1 MHTSIHHHPCQC
13 QRQHVCFVRTGII
26 RVALTPCGLACTCSP
41 ARSFRRVLQAFHLGL
56 EKPTWLSEEYYLDT
70 VLTMDVSAERQ
81 AAYDA
86 QKVE

>member
-1 MHTSIHHHPCQC
+1 MPVPASAA
-13 QRQHVCFVRTGII
+13 RRVLRTGII
-26 RVALTPCGLACTCSP
+26 RVALTPCGLSCTCSP